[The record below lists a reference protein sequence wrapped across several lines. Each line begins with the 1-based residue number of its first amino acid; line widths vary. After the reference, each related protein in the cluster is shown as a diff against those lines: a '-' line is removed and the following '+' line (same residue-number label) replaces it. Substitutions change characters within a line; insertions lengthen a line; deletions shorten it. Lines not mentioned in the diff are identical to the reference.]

1 MKNYRKSL
9 PPLDNLPFFLSAARN
24 KSLSAAAGELFVTQ
38 AAVSKRIHRLESWL
52 GVDLFQREKRNLK
65 ISNAGKEFASDVE
78 IALDFLDRAVRKIKT
93 PEEPMVRIATGTTI
107 SAYWLYDR
115 LQTFSRSENA
125 CNVYVTTSDSTSE
138 LTTGA
143 HELFV
148 LFCDGEIPGLSCAKI
163 FDCELTPAA
172 APDVADFVNQ
182 SGMFTKHDPSLK
194 MPPLL
199 EYSNMNPDWV
209 NWELWLKE
217 MGMPEIKHWPT
228 LHCNSFI
235 ESIAKARAGLGIGLL
250 HQPMMQQEL
259 DDGTLVKIN
268 TTSYT
273 TNKSYFLCHY
283 EDTRLSQN
291 AKNLLD
297 FLSSA

>member
-1 MKNYRKSL
+1 
-9 PPLDNLPFFLSAARN
+9 
-24 KSLSAAAGELFVTQ
+24 
-38 AAVSKRIHRLESWL
+38 
-52 GVDLFQREKRNLK
+52 
-65 ISNAGKEFASDVE
+65 
-78 IALDFLDRAVRKIKT
+78 
-93 PEEPMVRIATGTTI
+93 
-107 SAYWLYDR
+107 
-115 LQTFSRSENA
+115 
-125 CNVYVTTSDSTSE
+125 
-138 LTTGA
+138 
-143 HELFV
+143 
-148 LFCDGEIPGLSCAKI
+148 
-163 FDCELTPAA
+163 
-172 APDVADFVNQ
+172 
-182 SGMFTKHDPSLK
+182 
-194 MPPLL
+194 
-199 EYSNMNPDWV
+199 MNPDWV

-259 DDGTLVKIN
+259 DDGTLVRIN